1 MPSGERTTFMYF
13 ATMKTMLAAETA
25 ANPPISQKLK
35 ESPCGCFRKPKIR
48 APRMRARLSPYL
60 IIRNLFVSI
69 LRPKAIPDLPDN
81 GIPAAPERRGARD
94 GQVAGLV
101 LM

>member
-13 ATMKTMLAAETA
+13 ATMNTMLAADTA

-35 ESPCGCFRKPKIR
+35 AAPCGCVRKPKIR

-60 IIRNLFVSI
+60 IIRNRFVSI
-69 LRPKAIPDLPDN
+69 LRP
-81 GIPAAPERRGARD
+81 
-94 GQVAGLV
+94 
-101 LM
+101 